1 MGLENLSKVMCNTGV
16 KTDELAESLNKLIS
30 KLPPLSEEDIQ
41 RVKANPSLSFLA
53 KRRII
58 KNMRK
63 QIASA

>member
-1 MGLENLSKVMCNTGV
+1 MGLENLSKVMCNIGV
-16 KTDELAESLNKLIS
+16 ETDKLAESLNKLTS
-30 KLPPLSEEDIQ
+30 KLPLLSEEDIQ